1 MSCFQLARVAPPG
14 VHARVSVLGLL
25 SAFGLACVL
34 ACGLAWPGIAKAA
47 LPEFRDIVTQ
57 NSPAVVK
64 IVVEGR
70 AETQAEMDA
79 EEIPEFLRRYFQLP
93 NPPQGGQQR
102 MATGSGFITSAD
114 GYVVTNHHVVEGAE
128 SVIVRLPDRSEYDAE
143 VIGLDP
149 RSDLALLRI
158 DADDLPY
165 VKLGADD
172 ALEVG
177 EWVLAIG
184 SPFGLDY
191 SVAAGIVS
199 AKGRSLPTRSRENYV
214 PFIQTDVAIN
224 PGNSGGPLF
233 NLDGE
238 VVGVNSQ
245 IFTTRAGGSIG
256 LSFAIPVNVL
266 RNVVAQLKEKGEV
279 TRGWLGVTIQ
289 NVDRNLAE
297 SFGLDRPRGALVSQ
311 LAPGGPAAAAGL
323 EPGDVILEFDGEEI
337 LTSGDLP
344 HVVGLIAPGTDV
356 EVLLVRDRE
365 ERRIDVEVGGLNAD
379 EDIAGVYRGEDSE
392 EEAGGGRLGIVIE
405 EVPDEMLDRFSLE
418 GGVLVRGVQ
427 PDSPAD
433 RAGLQSGDV
442 ITAVGSTPVRSVDAL
457 MRVVRDLDAGASVP
471 LRLMR
476 RGSPLFIGLRLA
488 D

>member
-1 MSCFQLARVAPPG
+1 MHSEC
-14 VHARVSVLGLL
+14 
-25 SAFGLACVL
+25 
-34 ACGLAWPGIAKAA
+34 PGICPDRSFQTRLFALFFTIATTLAIAA
-47 LPEFRDIVTQ
+47 PAQAELPEFREIVRD

-64 IVVEGR
+64 IIVEAS
-70 AETQAEMDA
+70 AESHPQFD
-79 EEIPEFLRRYFQLP
+79 EEDIPEFLRRYFQLP
-93 NPPQGGQQR
+93 PPQQGGPQR
-102 MATGSGFITSAD
+102 MATGSGFILSED
-114 GYVVTNHHVVEGAE
+114 GYVVTNHHVVEDADT
-128 SVIVRLPDRSEYDAE
+128 VTVRLADRREFDAE
-143 VIGLDP
+143 VVGLDP

-158 DADDLPY
+158 DAEDLPFLR
-165 VKLGADD
+165 LGEDD

-191 SVAAGIVS
+191 SVTAGIVS

-233 NLDGE
+233 NLEGE

-266 RNVVAQLKEKGEV
+266 RNVVAQLKETGEV

-311 LAPGGPAAAAGL
+311 LAPDGPAAEAGL
-323 EPGDVILEFDGEEI
+323 EPGDIIVEFDGEPI
-337 LTSGDLP
+337 DTSADLP
-344 HVVGLIAPGTDV
+344 HVVGLLAPGTEV
-356 EVLLVRDRE
+356 EVVILRDRR
-365 ERRIDVEVGGLNAD
+365 ERRIEVEVGGLNAD
-379 EDIAGVYRGEDSE
+379 DDIAQAYRGSGGDES
-392 EEAGGGRLGIVIE
+392 GGRLGIVIE
-405 EVPDEMLDRFSLE
+405 EVPDEMLERFDLD
-418 GGVLVRGVQ
+418 GGVLVRSVEPG
-427 PDSPAD
+427 SPAD
-433 RAGLQSGDV
+433 RAGLQPGDV
-442 ITAVGSTPVRSVDAL
+442 ITAVGSAPVRSVEAL
-457 MRVVRDLDAGASVP
+457 ARIVADLDAGSSVP

-476 RGSPLFIGLRLA
+476 RGSPLFIGLRLE

>member
-1 MSCFQLARVAPPG
+1 MSLIQLARVAPT
-14 VHARVSVLGLL
+14 AAQTRVYVLGLL
-25 SAFGLACVL
+25 SAVL
-34 ACGLAWPGIAKAA
+34 FALPGIARAA
-47 LPEFRDIVTQ
+47 LPEFRDIVAQ

-70 AETQAEMDA
+70 RPAQSEIDP

-93 NPPQGGQQR
+93 NPPQGGPQR

-114 GYVVTNHHVVEGAE
+114 GYVVTNHHVVEDAE
-128 SVIVRLPDRSEYDAE
+128 SVIVRLADRSEYDAE
-143 VIGLDP
+143 VVGLDP

-158 DADDLPY
+158 DGQDLPY

-172 ALEVG
+172 SLEVG

-191 SVAAGIVS
+191 SVTAGIVS

-266 RNVVAQLKEKGEV
+266 RNVVTQLKENGEV

-344 HVVGLIAPGTDV
+344 HVVGLIAPGTEV
-356 EVLLVRDRE
+356 EVVLIRDRE

-379 EDIAGVYRGEDSE
+379 DDIAGAYRGDEAED
-392 EEAGGGRLGIVIE
+392 EAGGGRLGIVVE
-405 EVPDEMLDRFSLE
+405 EVPDEMLDRFELE

-433 RAGLQSGDV
+433 RAGLQQGDV
-442 ITAVGSTPVRSVDAL
+442 ITAVGSTPVRSVEAL
-457 MRVVRDLDAGASVP
+457 LSAVRDLDAGASVP

-476 RGSPLFIGLRLA
+476 RGQPLFIGLRLE

>member
-1 MSCFQLARVAPPG
+1 MYQKERNTQDCAASGRLAGRLLALVLVLPLVAGAALARAE
-14 VHARVSVLGLL
+14 
-25 SAFGLACVL
+25 
-34 ACGLAWPGIAKAA
+34 
-47 LPEFRDIVTQ
+47 LPDFRDIVARH
-57 NSPAVVK
+57 SPAVVK
-64 IVVEGR
+64 IIVE
-70 AETQAEMDA
+70 AEPESHPEIN
-79 EEIPEFLRRYFQLP
+79 EEDIPEFLRRYFQFP
-93 NPPQGGQQR
+93 TPPPGGQQR
-102 MATGSGFITSAD
+102 MATGSGFILSED
-114 GYVVTNHHVVEGAE
+114 GYVVTNHHVVEDAD
-128 SVIVRLPDRSEYDAE
+128 SVTVRLSDRREYEAE
-143 VIGLDP
+143 IVGLDP

-158 DADDLPY
+158 DAQDLPY
-165 VKLGADD
+165 LTLGEDD

-191 SVAAGIVS
+191 SVTAGIVS

-266 RNVVAQLKEKGEV
+266 RNVVTQLKDSGEV

-311 LAPGGPAAAAGL
+311 LAPDGPAADAGI
-323 EPGDVILEFDGEEI
+323 EVGDIILEFAGEDIE
-337 LTSGDLP
+337 TSSDLP
-344 HVVGLIAPGTDV
+344 HVVGLIAPGTEVD
-356 EVLLVRDRE
+356 VLLMRDRR
-365 ERRIDVEVGGLNAD
+365 ERTIEVEVGGLGSD
-379 EDIAGVYRGEDSE
+379 DDIAGTYRGEGDDD
-392 EEAGGGRLGIVIE
+392 GGGRLGIVVE
-405 EVPDEMLDRFSLE
+405 EAPDDMLDRWELD
-418 GGVLVRGVQ
+418 GGVLVRSVQ
-427 PDSPAD
+427 PGSPAD
-433 RAGLQSGDV
+433 RAGLMPGDV
-442 ITAVGSTPVRSVDAL
+442 ITAVGSKPVRSLDAF
-457 MRVVRDLDAGASVP
+457 MEIVADLDAGDSVP

-476 RGSPLFIGLRLA
+476 RGSPLFIGLRLE